1 MRSAASANTRK
12 PATTAITKHAKSTIQ
27 SRVERRVRS
36 RSGSGTST
44 PGSSLGCSTLISAK
58 RTAARGRCTATE
70 VAAGIDQGR
79 GGITLG
85 GMDAAAGRVHA
96 PCMIAVEHLTKRY
109 GRQVAVDDISFRCE
123 PGTVTGFLGPN
134 GAGKSTTLR
143 MISGLTNPNAGTA
156 TVLDT
161 NYRSLPN
168 PGREVGVLLDA
179 SAQHSGRT
187 GREVLTLSAMV
198 LGVGRSRVDELLELV
213 GLSRAAARK
222 RVGGYSLGMRQRLG
236 IAQALLGEPRV
247 LILDEPANGLDPEGI
262 AWMRRLLRDF
272 ADRAGTVLLSSHL
285 LREVEAIADH
295 LMVIDNGRIVAQGL
309 TSELLAA
316 TGVVVRATDPVA
328 LHEAL
333 ADAGLVAT
341 PGSDGALLVEA
352 EAEAVGRAA
361 AAAGL
366 VLLELRPA
374 DTGGL
379 EELYL
384 SLTSSGREEALIS

>member
-1 MRSAASANTRK
+1 
-12 PATTAITKHAKSTIQ
+12 
-27 SRVERRVRS
+27 
-36 RSGSGTST
+36 
-44 PGSSLGCSTLISAK
+44 
-58 RTAARGRCTATE
+58 
-70 VAAGIDQGR
+70 
-79 GGITLG
+79 
-85 GMDAAAGRVHA
+85 MDAAAPGADAAR
-96 PCMIAVEHLTKRY
+96 MIAVEHLTKRY
-109 GRQVAVDDISFRCE
+109 GRQLAVDDIGFRCE

-143 MISGLTNPNAGTA
+143 MICGLTAPNAGTA

-161 NYRSLPN
+161 SYRSLPN

-198 LGVGRSRVDELLELV
+198 LGVGRPRVNELLELV
-213 GLSRAAARK
+213 GLSRTAARK

-247 LILDEPANGLDPEGI
+247 LVLDEPANGLDPEGI
-262 AWMRRLLRDF
+262 AWMRWLLRDF

-285 LREVEAIADH
+285 LREVEAIADN
-295 LMVIDNGRIVAQGL
+295 LVVIGNGRIVAQGAKE
-309 TSELLAA
+309 ELLAA
-316 TGVVVRATDPVA
+316 NGVIVRATDPVA
-328 LHEAL
+328 LHQAL
-333 ADAGLVAT
+333 AGAGLTAT

-352 EAEAVGRAA
+352 EAEPVGRAA
-361 AAAGL
+361 AEAGL

-379 EELYL
+379 EELFL